1 MEGPAIAVCQTAPPV
16 GCAAAAPLGTRLP
29 PRCRAAVGGGGL
41 TTLLPASDAAALVAA
56 LPAAAAATLCGL
68 LVAHLVCTATDSMRA
83 EPAAT
88 TSCLLVHDRAL
99 VASRSARAAAVWW
112 LNGVALVAAL
122 AEATPRMGLSL
133 SPQLG
138 GGSGGGD
145 GSGDGGDGSGCD
157 GGGGG
162 RVGEGGKG
170 GHEGVAPRQAD
181 QDGPTNGWVTPPWA
195 VHVWSPV
202 ALSMERCVA
211 GTARYVTV
219 GVCRG

>member
-112 LNGVALVAAL
+112 LNGVALLAAL

-138 GGSGGGD
+138 GGSGGGEI
-145 GSGDGGDGSGCD
+145 
-157 GGGGG
+157 G
-162 RVGEGGKG
+162 R
-170 GHEGVAPRQAD
+170 A
-181 QDGPTNGWVTPPWA
+181 
-195 VHVWSPV
+195 HV
-202 ALSMERCVA
+202 
-211 GTARYVTV
+211 
-219 GVCRG
+219 